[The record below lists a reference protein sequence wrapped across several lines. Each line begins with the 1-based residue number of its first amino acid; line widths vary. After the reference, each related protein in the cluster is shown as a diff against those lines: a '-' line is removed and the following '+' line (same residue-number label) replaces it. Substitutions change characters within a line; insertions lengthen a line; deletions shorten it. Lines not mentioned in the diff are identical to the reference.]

1 MEQMTAFDP
10 RIVETLRVLIAP
22 GGRMRLSPFVE
33 EAQIKVLF
41 REEVDIRSRFES
53 IRRII
58 NTEANR
64 NRIRQIAK
72 AYVAFINNRRSDEWQ
87 PFYRNELVRQ
97 SWLIS
102 NFSVNVC
109 KVQMA
114 LLELVSNQQLSGN
127 IAVIDI
133 GIGAGNVPVA
143 VMDFLIAWDAVCRLY
158 DLNMPVTGISYYG
171 FDVVEEWLQLTHE
184 VINSYCDVL
193 NRRASYQVAHDD
205 SLHRIVEQFR
215 TSCSLVNLDL
225 NRQVPPIP
233 NSQKIIVFACNVL
246 SELDNKGQ
254 GNMMHLLRQLPQD
267 SCAVIIEPGD
277 QRRTQQLNR
286 WRKEFLASPDGDGWS
301 ILAPCGQEFGRQ
313 LPELCC
319 RCWNLRRD
327 HFHETQ
333 LYRALREEAD
343 QIRPDRRSWDD
354 YENNLLSQSYTILI
368 NSSLPSI
375 TDRLRLRRDQ
385 ERNISG
391 TARYIGTLDRED
403 GVLLKLCPGALPN
416 NSYQTLLLRPN
427 PAIPL
432 PKLQFGDIIRISG
445 ARELQSQRGK
455 VVLELPEGNLPGSG
469 DRRCEVDNLTPT
481 TATHPPD
488 GFLPDYTERTRW
500 AIDELAYRFF
510 GFEKMHDFQ
519 HDVLKRVLCGHSIFA
534 IAATG
539 GGKSECFILPALLLP
554 GITIVVAPLKSLMQD
569 QYEQRLRDR
578 YGFGDIATYIN
589 GDLSFEE
596 KQRRLMRMEKGYYKI
611 VYFTPEQLERDYVL
625 SFLRRAHENVGIRYI
640 ALDEAHC
647 ISQWGHDFRPS
658 YLNIV
663 LRLKNAGIHPLPVR
677 IALTATASPKVRED
691 VCRELE
697 LSSQSIDDGGDLYV
711 HSSNRPELNFVVR
724 IYDTTDQK
732 VDDMIKRLRS
742 LGKNDAAIV
751 FLPLTGG
758 NPDSVDWSRYIDNQG
773 KQSSCVTY
781 FASYLERALQER
793 VCLYH
798 SKMDMDNDG
807 DQPETTTNSET
818 PSSMMDMDNDGDQQE
833 NAAENIDA
841 FGDLR
846 GRRRR
851 SEQEHFIL
859 GRRRIMVA
867 TKGFGMGID
876 KPNVRLVLHRT
887 PPANLEAYIQEAGRA
902 GRDGRFATVVLYF
915 SADKPNNERSD
926 EEIQKFFISEKYI
939 RREDVDAML
948 RFLRSCNRTV
958 NDTLYFT
965 NDEIIDFFDRLED
978 YQWPGFPKPDIDNSW
993 PSEHRKIL
1001 ERGHIYN
1008 EKTKYIRRILSA
1020 MYSFRPGGRGL
1031 LDYCQEVGI
1040 QVRNPLVRKPETII
1054 HSNYYFGEIFRQ
1066 CGLSPDELRQLI
1078 EDAQQEFGIIPL
1090 AQRLGRTLYEVHAML
1105 QDMRTVG
1112 RVRNQEALLEFSGIF
1127 APKYGPA
1134 RGRNGLRD
1142 WLGYAGAT
1150 RRASPEIARKRIME
1164 TGEGRRFVQ
1173 QLRDLCREPRS
1184 EAAQQWIQAINEN
1197 TMRRI
1202 GGEIKRLNAEGTR
1215 SLQDAHGIILI
1226 EEVFNRN
1233 KLANIELI
1241 YYREDI
1247 LQRLGDRNIKRFMD
1261 MQRRSQFAEA
1271 HRFLRQCGLEEY
1283 EARFFSN
1290 RRIQCVGVNRTPNHE
1305 LIVYLQD
1312 PLLADIPLQYWF
1324 DWDDCPRSVGW
1335 EVRLSEAFASEE
1347 QLKAL
1352 VDAFMAEHD
1361 QRQRDDWNAYSYL
1374 LNDYIGVN
1382 NPQGSRSCLRAVML
1396 GYLKTNE
1403 IVVGSRCYSCSNCVP
1418 DERFSTDLEQRRSV
1432 VQRLSQVIIDI
1443 LRAIEQDYQDIL
1455 APAEVFTQLW
1465 ELCQQE
1471 ARRNRNVIPYLQG
1484 WSARILTDTPEHK
1497 SVHLLRAEAMYHGHW
1512 QMNIEEY
1519 RSHLERLCGLCTA
1532 EELRRIQ
1539 NLYDYISE
1547 NDIGSQSSLL
1557 LLADYYNKIGDFQ
1570 KEKFFL
1576 ERLCTNY
1583 PDYERLRRLVNI
1595 SEQHQLADVNQLN
1608 EWRVQAARYAP
1619 DVEAALE
1626 IYRQV
1631 EQMSNLDTV
1640 LDESIHL
1647 LDSQIIDS
1655 NRQKRKA
1662 IALMDWYLE
1671 QNARLLDSSQ
1681 ILDLGRQWEQISTN
1695 YALGELVQPILSRV
1709 VDRLRDGILQLD
1721 NALREAAM
1729 DFIRRNGSSA
1739 DLSQAL
1745 RQLSA
1750 TLQDEDPQA
1759 RQTAFRIIT
1768 GSMHPDRFQY
1778 LEPALTAPDTE
1789 LQQSAS
1795 QYLLLHGQDTQLYQ
1809 VMSASQFQF
1818 TQEMLHF
1825 FMAKHAIEG
1834 IRSAFQHPLPR
1845 VRRLALW
1852 YAVSL
1857 NRERAVEYIRDFAND
1872 ADHTVR
1878 RLSCRLAVKM
1888 GDRDVLRQHFLQDS
1902 DNSVARIAAIEII
1915 RSSTEADRAFIA
1927 RFLNHQ
1933 DQFVAERA
1941 YRRLTPVTIEEVYN
1955 IIVPLISNGDR
1966 YGYLKELIRHVAAGC
1981 EEEKH
1986 LCFAKLFLSDQGNI
2000 RSVGGELLS
2009 EINPEL
2015 YHEIERN
2022 RERIRI
2028 LLGVVINY
2036 ESQNDHICM
2045 ALYDPDSWNS
2055 GYIAR
2060 IRLPAQVL
2068 TRVWQK
2074 GTVGQAIVVE
2084 HKMDMA
2090 RKLKTV
2096 GYRIL
2101 ALFNPIYNARRD
2113 QLKYWLLYFAPL
2125 ENDSTPIVKRFEGR
2139 IRKPTSRR
2147 YGFVQDIFVPPHLAT
2162 MLTDGEPVRGIAILG
2177 FDRSKQAAS
2186 WEAIVVTHSNS
2197 NDAVGTP
2204 AAGGGGAGDGQP
2216 AE

>member
-1 MEQMTAFDP
+1 
-10 RIVETLRVLIAP
+10 
-22 GGRMRLSPFVE
+22 
-33 EAQIKVLF
+33 
-41 REEVDIRSRFES
+41 
-53 IRRII
+53 
-58 NTEANR
+58 
-64 NRIRQIAK
+64 
-72 AYVAFINNRRSDEWQ
+72 
-87 PFYRNELVRQ
+87 
-97 SWLIS
+97 
-102 NFSVNVC
+102 
-109 KVQMA
+109 
-114 LLELVSNQQLSGN
+114 
-127 IAVIDI
+127 
-133 GIGAGNVPVA
+133 
-143 VMDFLIAWDAVCRLY
+143 
-158 DLNMPVTGISYYG
+158 
-171 FDVVEEWLQLTHE
+171 
-184 VINSYCDVL
+184 
-193 NRRASYQVAHDD
+193 
-205 SLHRIVEQFR
+205 
-215 TSCSLVNLDL
+215 
-225 NRQVPPIP
+225 
-233 NSQKIIVFACNVL
+233 
-246 SELDNKGQ
+246 
-254 GNMMHLLRQLPQD
+254 
-267 SCAVIIEPGD
+267 
-277 QRRTQQLNR
+277 
-286 WRKEFLASPDGDGWS
+286 
-301 ILAPCGQEFGRQ
+301 
-313 LPELCC
+313 
-319 RCWNLRRD
+319 
-327 HFHETQ
+327 
-333 LYRALREEAD
+333 
-343 QIRPDRRSWDD
+343 
-354 YENNLLSQSYTILI
+354 
-368 NSSLPSI
+368 
-375 TDRLRLRRDQ
+375 
-385 ERNISG
+385 
-391 TARYIGTLDRED
+391 
-403 GVLLKLCPGALPN
+403 
-416 NSYQTLLLRPN
+416 
-427 PAIPL
+427 
-432 PKLQFGDIIRISG
+432 
-445 ARELQSQRGK
+445 
-455 VVLELPEGNLPGSG
+455 
-469 DRRCEVDNLTPT
+469 
-481 TATHPPD
+481 
-488 GFLPDYTERTRW
+488 
-500 AIDELAYRFF
+500 
-510 GFEKMHDFQ
+510 
-519 HDVLKRVLCGHSIFA
+519 
-534 IAATG
+534 
-539 GGKSECFILPALLLP
+539 
-554 GITIVVAPLKSLMQD
+554 
-569 QYEQRLRDR
+569 
-578 YGFGDIATYIN
+578 
-589 GDLSFEE
+589 
-596 KQRRLMRMEKGYYKI
+596 
-611 VYFTPEQLERDYVL
+611 
-625 SFLRRAHENVGIRYI
+625 
-640 ALDEAHC
+640 
-647 ISQWGHDFRPS
+647 
-658 YLNIV
+658 
-663 LRLKNAGIHPLPVR
+663 
-677 IALTATASPKVRED
+677 
-691 VCRELE
+691 
-697 LSSQSIDDGGDLYV
+697 
-711 HSSNRPELNFVVR
+711 
-724 IYDTTDQK
+724 
-732 VDDMIKRLRS
+732 
-742 LGKNDAAIV
+742 
-751 FLPLTGG
+751 
-758 NPDSVDWSRYIDNQG
+758 
-773 KQSSCVTY
+773 
-781 FASYLERALQER
+781 
-793 VCLYH
+793 
-798 SKMDMDNDG
+798 
-807 DQPETTTNSET
+807 
-818 PSSMMDMDNDGDQQE
+818 
-833 NAAENIDA
+833 
-841 FGDLR
+841 
-846 GRRRR
+846 
-851 SEQEHFIL
+851 
-859 GRRRIMVA
+859 
-867 TKGFGMGID
+867 
-876 KPNVRLVLHRT
+876 
-887 PPANLEAYIQEAGRA
+887 
-902 GRDGRFATVVLYF
+902 
-915 SADKPNNERSD
+915 
-926 EEIQKFFISEKYI
+926 
-939 RREDVDAML
+939 ML

-978 YQWPGFPKPDIDNSW
+978 YQWPEFPKPDIDNSW
-993 PSEHRKIL
+993 PSEHWKIL

-1233 KLANIELI
+1233 KLADIELI

-1247 LQRLGDRNIKRFMD
+1247 LQRLGDRNIKRFRD
-1261 MQRRSQFAEA
+1261 MQGRSQFAEA

-1283 EARFFSN
+1283 EAHFFSN

-1403 IVVGSRCYSCSNCVP
+1403 IVVGSKCYSCSNCVP

-1432 VQRLSQVIIDI
+1432 VQRLLQVIIDI

-1547 NDIGSQSSLL
+1547 NDIDSQSSLL
-1557 LLADYYNKIGDFQ
+1557 LLVDYYNKIGDFQ

-1626 IYRQV
+1626 MYRQV

-1647 LDSQIIDS
+1647 LDIQIIDS

-1671 QNARLLDSSQ
+1671 QNACLLDLSQ

-1795 QYLLLHGQDTQLYQ
+1795 LYLLLHGQDTQLYQ

-1825 FMAKHAIEG
+1825 FRAKHAIEG

-2009 EINPEL
+2009 EVNPEL

-2139 IRKPTSRR
+2139 IRKPTSKR